1 MTAGREIH
9 SDFSGQNQRSFSF
22 PRCSSGGA
30 AIALTGGRGEV
41 RQDSTSLVL
50 GNDVRAGEVLVM
62 LDSSGDAL
70 RLREEESRLISFA
83 PRITSL
89 NNEIAALGQARGG
102 ISNPPSLRAS
112 TQPLTTGGCLA
123 RKIGSAKDRRNAGR
137 LGGRGA
143 SAGLRNWPLRRR
155 LAASQP
161 PVIIILAIQIVS
173 VKSIGSRPANAG
185 KMPELRFKVARTL
198 VMIAHS

>member
-102 ISNPPSLRAS
+102 DQQSAIS
-112 TQPLTTGGCLA
+112 A
-123 RKIGSAKDRRNAGR
+123 RFYTAANNRWMPCAQDRKRKRSAQRGTPWRPRGIGWTAQ
-137 LGGRGA
+137 
-143 SAGLRNWPLRRR
+143 
-155 LAASQP
+155 LAASP
-161 PVIIILAIQIVS
+161 E
-173 VKSIGSRPANAG
+173 AG
-185 KMPELRFKVARTL
+185 CVTA
-198 VMIAHS
+198 ASDHHSGDSDR

>member
-1 MTAGREIH
+1 MLQSPSPVVAVKFGKIQLRWCWAMTFEPGKCWSCSIQAAT
-9 SDFSGQNQRSFSF
+9 
-22 PRCSSGGA
+22 RCA
-30 AIALTGGRGEV
+30 CV
-41 RQDSTSLVL
+41 RKSP
-50 GNDVRAGEVLVM
+50 
-62 LDSSGDAL
+62 DSSL
-70 RLREEESRLISFA
+70 SPPESLPSTMRLR
-83 PRITSL
+83 PW
-89 NNEIAALGQARGG
+89 ARHEGA